1 LGYFGSLDEISETL
15 ALNSE
20 WQKNGNQTSDVD
32 DNGVLKGNGWIC
44 GGGRK
49 VDCW

>member
-1 LGYFGSLDEISETL
+1 MKSETL

-32 DNGVLKGNGWIC
+32 DTVVFYQNESVSSK
-44 GGGRK
+44 
-49 VDCW
+49 

>member
-1 LGYFGSLDEISETL
+1 MKSETL

-32 DNGVLKGNGWIC
+32 DNGVRKWMDGC

-49 VDCW
+49 VD